1 MAEKI
6 QQEHLEQSHSKV
18 SDTIITMVM
27 AFAPAVLATIL
38 SDATKKRKF
47 RSALKAVRDILD
59 GAGLDG

>member
-1 MAEKI
+1 
-6 QQEHLEQSHSKV
+6 
-18 SDTIITMVM
+18 MVM